1 MATQRTGSGNS
12 YIAKAGAA
20 QYGSGNYAAEQAEW
34 NKLTPDQKA
43 EYNRDFYH
51 KADPSNPDFAPPT
64 PPAPGMAGGTG
75 IDLSMGLGAPVLT
88 PEQKADK
95 AVRDGKVSATS
106 KVTGVVNPADPQD
119 VSGLGALEQW
129 GEVHGGGLSKATN
142 TQDGLA
148 GTKAALGAGT
158 ASESYNAS
166 AQPTLAKNGSAQDAF
181 DLMMKSYQGGGSKV
195 SNNAQSGF
203 DSFDMETPDLSVY
216 YDRQRDKARQALDR
230 SFASRGMYGSSE
242 ATGQIGNTMADLG
255 AQQAKDESD
264 FNLRRLAEKRAWG
277 ESADKQS
284 LGGAGLEKDFLAG
297 LSSAGGTVDR
307 FTIDKLLAGGTLAE
321 NADDGRL
328 KRITASSEA
337 DTAADES
344 VRKNFLADA
353 GVQGEIQTAREG
365 RVRNTLMDQ
374 LQIPK
379 ELAGKTLDSLNNATT
394 ADYEAAINYSEAKL
408 GISPMELQALAT
420 QANLTKEETAMI
432 IQRSGK
438 TKDQVMSLF
447 GILGKGG

>member
-1 MATQRTGSGNS
+1 MAAYGEATGRRPTRGIENDSQVGGK
-12 YIAKAGAA
+12 AKSDPG
-20 QYGSGNYAAEQAEW
+20 YAAELAEW
-34 NKLTPDQKA
+34 NKLAPEEKRA
-43 EYNRDFYH
+43 YNATYL
-51 KADPSNPDFAPPT
+51 PP
-64 PPAPGMAGGTG
+64 PPGSAGGTG
-75 IDLSMGLGAPVLT
+75 IDLSMGLGAPVPLPLT
-88 PEQKADK
+88 PEQEADK
-95 AVRDGKVSATS
+95 AARDGKVSATS

-119 VSGLGALEQW
+119 ISGLGALEQW

-277 ESADKQS
+277 ESADRQS

-321 NADDGRL
+321 NADDGRF
-328 KRITASSEA
+328 KRITASSDA
-337 DTAADES
+337 DAAADES
-344 VRKNFLADA
+344 IRKNFVTEA
-353 GVQGEIQTAREG
+353 GVMGELQDAREG
-365 RVRNTLMDQ
+365 RVNNTFENELK
-374 LQIPK
+374 IAR
-379 ELAGKTLDSLNNATT
+379 ELAAKAMDTLQNATA
-394 ADYEAAINYSEAKL
+394 ADYEAAINYTEATL
-408 GISPMELQALAT
+408 GISSLELQNLAT
-420 QANLTKEETAMI
+420 QAGKTKEETAMI
-432 IQRSGK
+432 IQRSAK
-438 TKDQVMSLF
+438 TKEMAMSLF
-447 GILGKGG
+447 SMGKGG

>member
-1 MATQRTGSGNS
+1 MAQQRTGLGNS
-12 YIAKAGAA
+12 YIAKAGGAE
-20 QYGSGNYAAEQAEW
+20 YGSGNYAAEQADW
-34 NKLTPDQKA
+34 NKLTPEQKS
-43 EYNRDFYH
+43 EYNRNFYH

-64 PPAPGMAGGTG
+64 PPAPGKAGGTG
-75 IDLSMGLGAPVLT
+75 IDLSMGIGAPVLT
-88 PEQKADK
+88 PEQEADK

-119 VSGLGALEQW
+119 VSGLGTLEQW
-129 GEVHGGGLSKATN
+129 GEIHGGDLSKATN

-158 ASESYNAS
+158 ASESYNKS

-181 DLMMKSYQGGGSKV
+181 DLMMASYKGGGSKV

-255 AQQAKDESD
+255 AQQAKEESD

-321 NADDGRL
+321 NADDGRF
-328 KRITASSEA
+328 KRITASSDA
-337 DTAADES
+337 DAAADES
-344 VRKNFLADA
+344 IRKNFVTEA
-353 GVQGEIQTAREG
+353 GVMGELQDAREG
-365 RVRNTLMDQ
+365 RAQQAFINRLA
-374 LQIPK
+374 IPK
-379 ELAGKTLDSLNNATT
+379 ELSGNVLDSLNNATT
-394 ADYEAAINYSEAKL
+394 ADYEAAINYSEARL

-438 TKDQVMSLF
+438 TKEQAMSLF
-447 GILGKGG
+447 SISGKGG